1 MSCCQCMDCILI
13 LVFNGLMCFIKSFLV
28 MLKHLI
34 CKTVSML
41 DVYIDLDFLSWSD
54 GQSQSIFSH
63 FVCYLCHVI
72 FTQEITSGTSG
83 YVRHKGD
90 TSSDVIL
97 DYKIQQMKPVML
109 IKFPHCKNLSV
120 KYIRDHKG
128 LERLWKQIVQ
138 YLSHGSLFLR
148 RFMGFMAG
156 VRHTTHSCS
165 LYGIVGARTG
175 NFCCYCLF

>member
-1 MSCCQCMDCILI
+1 
-13 LVFNGLMCFIKSFLV
+13 MCFIKSFLV
-28 MLKHLI
+28 MLQHFI
-34 CKTVSML
+34 CKTVSVL
-41 DVYIDLDFLSWSD
+41 DVYIDCY
-54 GQSQSIFSH
+54 IFCSELTVSLEA
-63 FVCYLCHVI
+63 FSPTSLCYLCCEI

-83 YVRHKGD
+83 YVRRKGD

-109 IKFPHCKNLSV
+109 AKFPHCKNLSV

-128 LERLWKQIVQ
+128 LERLCKQIVQ

-175 NFCCYCLF
+175 NFCCYCIF